1 MSVLQGRGDGHG
13 FDTASRI
20 PMDHLSDDELC
31 KILGLLTVQQVPAA
45 DATCRRWHT
54 VARSNALW
62 KKMLL
67 AHYPAASKL
76 PSNDCRSLFRSM
88 QLQLRP
94 PEMLPVPLD
103 DVVMLFEMHRLNGE
117 RISLA
122 LPFNRTRD
130 PADGDEGIYAED
142 GTTLW
147 TGVSEIAK
155 APEEIRIDSVK
166 AWRACDNKVCFFGNR
181 NGTLQWEHVPDAGH
195 YIQPVISSDIGH
207 VVKFAFLTFQLNV
220 TFHAALGGSIKMSV
234 VVLWTP
240 PSEWRSQNLKVRN
253 AFSYLLMPAMPWK

>member
-1 MSVLQGRGDGHG
+1 
-13 FDTASRI
+13 
-20 PMDHLSDDELC
+20 
-31 KILGLLTVQQVPAA
+31 
-45 DATCRRWHT
+45 
-54 VARSNALW
+54 
-62 KKMLL
+62 
-67 AHYPAASKL
+67 
-76 PSNDCRSLFRSM
+76 M

-94 PEMLPVPLD
+94 PELLPVPLD

-122 LPFNRTRD
+122 LPFKPTRD
-130 PADGDEGIYAED
+130 PEDGDEGINED
-142 GTTLW
+142 GVTTLW
-147 TGVSEIAK
+147 TGLSEIAK
-155 APEEIRIDSVK
+155 APEEIRIESVK

-220 TFHAALGGSIKMSV
+220 MFHAALGGSIKMGV

>member
-1 MSVLQGRGDGHG
+1 
-13 FDTASRI
+13 
-20 PMDHLSDDELC
+20 MDHLSDDELC
-31 KILGLLTVQQVPAA
+31 KILGILTVQQVPAA

-181 NGTLQWEHVPDAGH
+181 NGTLQWEHVPVAGAGH
-195 YIQPVISSDIGH
+195 YIQPDISSDIAH
-207 VVKFAFLTFQLNV
+207 VVRFTCLAFQLNV
-220 TFHAALGGSIKMSV
+220 ILSAALGGSINMRV
-234 VVLWTP
+234 VVLWAAR
-240 PSEWRSQNLKVRN
+240 SEEERQVQDLNVRN

>member
-1 MSVLQGRGDGHG
+1 
-13 FDTASRI
+13 
-20 PMDHLSDDELC
+20 MDHLSDDELC
-31 KILGLLTVQQVPAA
+31 KILGILTVQQVPAA

-130 PADGDEGIYAED
+130 PEDGDEGIYED

-147 TGVSEIAK
+147 TGVSETRG
-155 APEEIRIDSVK
+155 PEILICEPLDAAFPPKKFTRPHTPRAAHALTHRARV
-166 AWRACDNKVCFFGNR
+166 AWRAHD
-181 NGTLQWEHVPDAGH
+181 DA
-195 YIQPVISSDIGH
+195 
-207 VVKFAFLTFQLNV
+207 
-220 TFHAALGGSIKMSV
+220 
-234 VVLWTP
+234 
-240 PSEWRSQNLKVRN
+240 R
-253 AFSYLLMPAMPWK
+253 